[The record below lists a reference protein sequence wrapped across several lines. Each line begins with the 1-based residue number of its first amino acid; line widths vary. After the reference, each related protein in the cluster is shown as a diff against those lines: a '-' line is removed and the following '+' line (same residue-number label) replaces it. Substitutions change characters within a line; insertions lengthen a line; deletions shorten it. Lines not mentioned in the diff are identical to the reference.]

1 MPGWRAQAR
10 PRPSWWRAG
19 NTGAVQARAD
29 RSALRQQWLAWR
41 QSTGG
46 ELGFAQWSALAAEQ
60 WQQLQAE
67 QATHR
72 EHEARLAAEQWL
84 AEHEARLAAEQ
95 WQQLQAEQA
104 RHREHEAYLQL
115 QRRMGDLDRVVAE
128 RARLQLVQEAH
139 LAEQGPDALRAELQ
153 AEQAMARALGEVVAA
168 QRLAERR
175 QALALRE
182 EVAEARAI
190 ADVRWT
196 LLMQYAVIKGRGK
209 GKP

>member
-1 MPGWRAQAR
+1 M
-10 PRPSWWRAG
+10 
-19 NTGAVQARAD
+19 
-29 RSALRQQWLAWR
+29 
-41 QSTGG
+41 
-46 ELGFAQWSALAAEQ
+46 
-60 WQQLQAE
+60 
-67 QATHR
+67 
-72 EHEARLAAEQWL
+72 
-84 AEHEARLAAEQ
+84 
-95 WQQLQAEQA
+95 
-104 RHREHEAYLQL
+104 
-115 QRRMGDLDRVVAE
+115 
-128 RARLQLVQEAH
+128 QLVQEAH